1 MKSKITISLCSLL
14 SVIIL
19 VSGCT
24 QQIQGGGE
32 VSSPAALPVGPII
45 FTNQTVNTQAE
56 AESIFMEYKQEM
68 WNSQNKSTEPLFEN
82 MIVSPYTGSYSS
94 GNGGQFTC
102 NFGTIK
108 FVAELPSVNSGDDW
122 KVENGKVVIR
132 GCKSNIATPVGE
144 TPTCSSEDTVWLP
157 ALVYTFWINDKGVI
171 FAPGYACTPF
181 EIQESASPAYVT
193 IGKEANITITVT
205 SKFDLDDY
213 AFNLDVPSE
222 IELVS
227 GYQVF
232 VKNLKQG
239 EPVELSWRIKGLQ
252 VGDYEMKL
260 KGTLLN
266 AVQIIRVEQE
276 PVGTPIGT

>member
-1 MKSKITISLCSLL
+1 MKNIILCSLL

-24 QQIQGGGE
+24 QQTQGGGE
-32 VSSPAALPVGPII
+32 VSSSVALPFGPII

-82 MIVSPYTGSYSS
+82 MIISPYTGSFAS
-94 GNGGQFTC
+94 GSGGQFTC

-108 FVAELPSVNSGDDW
+108 FVAELPSVNDGDDW

-132 GCKSNIATPVGE
+132 GCKSVVTVPVGE
-144 TPTCSSEDTVWLP
+144 TPTCSSEDTIWLP
-157 ALVYTFWINDKGVI
+157 APVYTFWINDKGVI

-181 EIQESASPAYVT
+181 EIQWKESPMYVK
-193 IGKEANITITVT
+193 IGNETNITFIMK
-205 SKFDLDDY
+205 SKFDLDNY
-213 AFNLDVPSE
+213 AFNLSLPSE

-227 GYQVF
+227 GSQTLVR
-232 VKNLKQG
+232 NLRQG
-239 EPVELSWRIKGLQ
+239 ESIELSWRIKGLEI
-252 VGDYEMKL
+252 GSYEIRL
-260 KGTLLN
+260 KGVFLN
-266 AVQIIRVEQE
+266 AVEEVRVEQE
-276 PVGTPIGT
+276 SIGTHIGG